1 MNYMNLVN
9 LRAWCE
15 AVKSK
20 WGLKSIISNNAA
32 IRNQY
37 LFSIDYD
44 ADLKFDTNF
53 LVGKS
58 AAPYVGQAVVGSTYV
73 A

>member
-1 MNYMNLVN
+1 MNYMNLAN

-20 WGLKSIISNNAA
+20 WGLKSIISSNAA

-37 LFSIDYD
+37 LFNIDYD
-44 ADLKFDTNF
+44 TDIKFNTDQI
-53 LVGKS
+53 VGDA
-58 AAPYVGQAVVGSTYV
+58 AAPYVGTAVVGSTYV